1 MNLSIKQI
9 ETFVVFSK
17 LLSVSLTAKKVNLSQ
32 PAVSKIIKEIEHQVG
47 KRIIERI
54 ENKVYLT
61 KEGKVLVKYG
71 KRLLKENQLLKE
83 NILIQSRAGY
93 GEITLSVHNA
103 FQDILFDAV
112 SQFTLEFPN
121 IKINFLI
128 DNRNN
133 ILNQIKNN
141 EADFYFLAPVN
152 NNKLLTQKFLYKSKM
167 ILVAPPQH
175 PLTQKKIVR
184 PQDLNNETILI
195 PERSTTIYQELDQL
209 LTSFDIQF
217 KTITMNNNLSI
228 QSGVAFGL
236 GLALLPEVILHQ
248 SINNKLVIPLNLID
262 KDRWIST
269 FLIYHSNRE
278 LSPSMKLLQDF
289 LFQFFKKI

>member
-1 MNLSIKQI
+1 M
-9 ETFVVFSK
+9 
-17 LLSVSLTAKKVNLSQ
+17 
-32 PAVSKIIKEIEHQVG
+32 
-47 KRIIERI
+47 
-54 ENKVYLT
+54 
-61 KEGKVLVKYG
+61 
-71 KRLLKENQLLKE
+71 
-83 NILIQSRAGY
+83 
-93 GEITLSVHNA
+93 HNA

-112 SQFTLEFPN
+112 SQFILEFPN

-209 LTSFDIQF
+209 LTSFNIQF

-278 LSPSMKLLQDF
+278 LSPSMKLMKDF
-289 LFQFFKKI
+289 LFNFFKKL

>member
-9 ETFVVFSK
+9 ETFIVFSK

-47 KRIIERI
+47 ARIIERI
-54 ENKVYLT
+54 ENRVYLT

-112 SQFTLEFPN
+112 SQFILEFPN

-152 NNKLLTQKFLYKSKM
+152 NNKQLTQKFLYKSKM
-167 ILVAPPQH
+167 TLVAPPQH
-175 PLTQKKIVR
+175 PLTQKKNVR

-209 LTSFDIQF
+209 LTSFNIQF

-278 LSPSMKLLQDF
+278 LSPSMKLMKDF
-289 LFQFFKKI
+289 